1 VLGFNNMIVERL
13 FHLKANNT
21 NLRTEILAGITT
33 FMTMSYIIVVNP
45 AILEAAGIPKGPC
58 MTATILV
65 AFFSTFFMGLYANRP
80 FGLAP
85 YMGENAFVAFTVVGI
100 LGYTWQD
107 ALAAIFLGGVIFTI
121 LTIFR
126 IRGWLANAIPLGLKY
141 SFAVGI
147 GLFLTFI
154 GLNEA
159 GIVTLGSSPGV
170 PVKIGD
176 LTRPDVL
183 LAVFGF
189 LIMGIFMVKRIKGA
203 ILLSIILTAIISFFL
218 GISEFPK
225 GLISLPPAI
234 FPTLFKLDFSK
245 TFTMGFLGIL
255 LTVFILDFVD
265 TIGTIIGVSA
275 RAGFLDKDGNLP
287 RIEKPLLVDALS
299 TVLASLLGTTTA
311 GTFIESAS
319 GIEEGGRTGITA
331 ITTSIL
337 FLLALFFSPFFTMI
351 PKCAY
356 SPALIMVGLLMLE
369 PITKINFK
377 DYTEVIP
384 AFSIVTL
391 MCFTYNIGVGITAGF
406 ILYLFFKLIS
416 KRFREITPGL
426 VVLGILSLLFF
437 IFYPY

>member
-1 VLGFNNMIVERL
+1 MRKIIENF
-13 FHLKANNT
+13 FKLKELNT
-21 NLRTEILAGITT
+21 DIRTEIVAGSTT
-33 FMTMSYIIVVNP
+33 FMTMAYIIIVNP
-45 AILEAAGIPKGPC
+45 AILEAAGIPRDAS
-58 MTATILV
+58 MVATILV
-65 AFFSTFFMGLYANRP
+65 AFSATLFMGLYANRP

-85 YMGENAFVAFTVVGI
+85 YMGENAFVAFTVVGL

-107 ALAAIFLGGVIFTI
+107 ALAAIFLGGIIFTL

-159 GIVTLGSSPGV
+159 GIVVLGSKGA
-170 PVKIGD
+170 PVKMGN
-176 LTRPDVL
+176 LTQPEVVL
-183 LAVFGF
+183 AIIGF
-189 LIMGIFMVKRIKGA
+189 LIMGIFMIKRVKGA
-203 ILLSIILTAIISFFL
+203 ILLSIILTAILSFFL
-218 GISEFPK
+218 GVSKIPER
-225 GLISLPPAI
+225 LLSLPPSI
-234 FPTLFKLDFSK
+234 SPILFKLDFSK
-245 TFTMGFLGIL
+245 TLSVGFLGVL

-275 RAGFLDKDGNLP
+275 RAGFLDKEGNLP
-287 RIEKPLLVDALS
+287 QIEKPLLVDALS
-299 TVLASLLGTTTA
+299 TVLASVLGTTTA

-319 GIEEGGRTGITA
+319 GIEEGGRSGLTA
-331 ITTSIL
+331 VVASIL
-337 FLLALFFSPFFTMI
+337 FLLALFFSPFLTMI

-356 SPALIMVGLLMLE
+356 SPALIMVGLLMIE
-369 PITKINFK
+369 PITKINFR

-384 AFSIVTL
+384 AFSVVTL

-406 ILYLFFKLIS
+406 VLYLFFKLIS
-416 KRFREITPGL
+416 GKFKEITPGL
-426 VVLGILSLLFF
+426 LVLGALSLFFF

>member
-1 VLGFNNMIVERL
+1 MRRKLESFFNLKE
-13 FHLKANNT
+13 FHT
-21 NLRTEILAGITT
+21 NIRTEIMAGLTT
-33 FMTMSYIIVVNP
+33 FMTMAYIIIVNP
-45 AILEAAGIPKGPC
+45 AILEAAGIPKGPS
-58 MTATILV
+58 MVATILV

-85 YMGENAFVAFTVVGI
+85 YMGENAFVAFTVVGL

-107 ALAAIFLGGVIFTI
+107 ALAAIFLGGVIFTL

-159 GIVTLGSSPGV
+159 GIVALGVEGA
-170 PVKIGD
+170 PVKMGN
-176 LTRPDVL
+176 LTRPEVI
-183 LAVFGF
+183 LAIFGF
-189 LIMGIFMVKRIKGA
+189 LIMGIFMIKRIKGA
-203 ILLSIILTAIISFFL
+203 ILLSIILTAILSFFL
-218 GISEFPK
+218 GVSKFPER
-225 GLISLPPAI
+225 LISLPPSISPI
-234 FPTLFKLDFSK
+234 FLKLDFSK
-245 TFTMGFLGIL
+245 TFSMGFLGIL

-275 RAGFLDKDGNLP
+275 RAGFLDKEGNLP
-287 RIEKPLLVDALS
+287 YIEKPLLVDAFS
-299 TVLASLLGTTTA
+299 TVLASVVGTTTA

-319 GIEEGGRTGITA
+319 GIEEGGRSGLTA
-331 ITTSIL
+331 VVTSAL
-337 FLLALFFSPFFTMI
+337 FLLALFFSPFLIMI

-356 SPALIMVGLLMLE
+356 SPALILVGLLMLE
-369 PITKINFK
+369 PITKINFS
-377 DYTEVIP
+377 DYTEIIP
-384 AFSIVTL
+384 AFSVVTL

-406 ILYLFFKLIS
+406 VLYLFFKLIS
-416 KRFREITPGL
+416 GRFREITPGL
-426 VVLGILSLLFF
+426 CVLGILSLIFF

>member
-1 VLGFNNMIVERL
+1 MMILENI
-13 FHLKANNT
+13 FQLKKNNT
-21 NLRTEILAGITT
+21 NIRTEIIAGVTT

-45 AILEAAGIPKGPC
+45 AILEIAGIPRGPS
-58 MTATILV
+58 MVATILV
-65 AFFSTFFMGLYANRP
+65 CFFSTFFMGLYANRP

-100 LGYTWQD
+100 LGYSWPD
-107 ALAAIFLGGVIFTI
+107 ALAAIFIGGVIFTL

-126 IRGWLANAIPLGLKY
+126 IRGWLANAIPIGLKY
-141 SFAVGI
+141 GFAVGI

-159 GIVTLGSSPGV
+159 GIVALGSAGA
-170 PVKIGD
+170 PVKIGN
-176 LTRPDVL
+176 LTSLEVI
-183 LAVFGF
+183 LAISGF
-189 LIMGIFMVKRIKGA
+189 LLMGIFMIKKIRGA
-203 ILLSIILTAIISFFL
+203 ILLSIILITFFSIFF
-218 GISEFPK
+218 GITKLPEKLF
-225 GLISLPPAI
+225 SLPPSLSPI
-234 FPTLFKLDFSK
+234 FFKLDFSK

-275 RAGFLDKDGNLP
+275 RAGFLDKEGNLP
-287 RIEKPLLVDALS
+287 QIEKPLLIDALS
-299 TVLASLLGTTTA
+299 TVFASCVGTTTA

-319 GIEEGGRTGITA
+319 GIEEGGRTGLTA
-331 ITTSIL
+331 VTCAIL
-337 FLLALFFSPFFTMI
+337 FLLALFFAPFLTII

-369 PITKINFK
+369 PITKIDFG
-377 DYTEVIP
+377 DYTEAIP
-384 AFSIVTL
+384 AFSVVTL
-391 MCFTYNIGVGITAGF
+391 MSFTYNIGVGITAGF

-416 KRFREITPGL
+416 GRFKEIPPGL
-426 VVLGILSLLFF
+426 WILAVLSLLFF

>member
-1 VLGFNNMIVERL
+1 MQKAINN
-13 FHLKANNT
+13 FFKLKELDT
-21 NLRTEILAGITT
+21 DIRTEVTAGITT
-33 FMTMSYIIVVNP
+33 FMTMAYIIIVNP
-45 AILEAAGIPKGPC
+45 AILAAAGIPKGPC
-58 MTATILV
+58 MVATILV
-65 AFFSTFFMGLYANRP
+65 AFVATFFMGLYANRP

-85 YMGENAFVAFTVVGI
+85 YMGENAFVAFTVVGL

-107 ALAAIFLGGVIFTI
+107 ALAAIFLGGVIFTF

-159 GIVTLGSSPGV
+159 GVVTLGSIGA
-170 PVKIGD
+170 PVKMGN
-176 LTRPDVL
+176 LARPEVM
-183 LAVFGF
+183 LAILGF
-189 LIMGIFMVKRIKGA
+189 LLIGIFMIKRIKGA
-203 ILLSIILTAIISFFL
+203 IFLSIILVAILSFFL
-218 GISEFPK
+218 GVSKFPDR
-225 GLISLPPAI
+225 LISLPPSLSPI
-234 FPTLFKLDFSK
+234 LLKLDFSK
-245 TFTMGFLGIL
+245 TFSIGFFSIL

-275 RAGFLDKDGNLP
+275 RAGFLDKKGNLP
-287 RIEKPLLVDALS
+287 QIEKPLLIDALS
-299 TVLASLLGTTTA
+299 TVLASMLGTTTA

-319 GIEEGGRTGITA
+319 GIEEGGRSGLTA
-331 ITTSIL
+331 IVTAVL
-337 FLLALFFSPFFTMI
+337 FLLALFLSPFLTMI

-356 SPALIMVGLLMLE
+356 APALIMVGLLMIE
-369 PITKINFK
+369 PITKINLQ

-384 AFSIVTL
+384 AFSVVTL

-406 ILYLFFKLIS
+406 VLYLFFKLIS
-416 KRFREITPGL
+416 GKFKDITPGL
-426 VVLGILSLLFF
+426 CVLGILSLLFF

>member
-1 VLGFNNMIVERL
+1 MRKSIENF
-13 FHLKANNT
+13 FKLKDLNT
-21 NLRTEILAGITT
+21 DIRTEIVAGLTT
-33 FMTMSYIIVVNP
+33 FMTMAYIIIVNP
-45 AILEAAGIPKGPC
+45 AILEVAGIPKGAS
-58 MTATILV
+58 MVATILV
-65 AFFSTFFMGLYANRP
+65 AFFATFFMGLYANRP
-80 FGLAP
+80 FALAP

-107 ALAAIFLGGVIFTI
+107 ALAAIFLGGLIFTL

-159 GIVTLGSSPGV
+159 GIVVLGFEGA
-170 PVKIGD
+170 PVKMGN
-176 LTRPDVL
+176 LTRPEVI
-183 LAVFGF
+183 LAIFGF
-189 LIMGIFMVKRIKGA
+189 LIMGIFMIKRIKGA
-203 ILLSIILTAIISFFL
+203 ILLSIISTAVLSFFL
-218 GISEFPK
+218 GVSKFPEK
-225 GLISLPPAI
+225 LLSLPPSI
-234 FPTLFKLDFSK
+234 SPILFKLDFSK
-245 TFTMGFLGIL
+245 TLSVGFLGIL

-275 RAGFLDKDGNLP
+275 RAGFLDKEGNLP
-287 RIEKPLLVDALS
+287 QIEKPLLVDALS
-299 TVLASLLGTTTA
+299 TVLASVLGTTTA

-319 GIEEGGRTGITA
+319 GIEEGGRSGLTA
-331 ITTSIL
+331 VVASIL
-337 FLLALFFSPFFTMI
+337 FLLALFFSPFLIMI

-369 PITKINFK
+369 PITKINLK

-384 AFSIVTL
+384 AFSVVTL

-406 ILYLFFKLIS
+406 VLYLFFKLIS
-416 KRFREITPGL
+416 GKFREITPGL
-426 VVLGILSLLFF
+426 LVLGILSLLFF